1 VENFQVSCYAFCKCI
16 VFLIFMNHHLFR
28 TLLLA
33 FGCWVL
39 AAQSGNAQ
47 KKNQALIDSVAC
59 YICASDIAHKEIVM
73 HQAIVET
80 GWFRAEFLM
89 SRNNLFGFRSKN
101 YLRFNNWKESVDYY
115 EQWQKK
121 RYTNPKEDYYKF
133 LERIKYGAPGYSN
146 GLRKIKYTLKCPC
159 TK

>member
-1 VENFQVSCYAFCKCI
+1 MIHSIARS
-16 VFLIFMNHHLFR
+16 LALFGCA
-28 TLLLA
+28 LLLN
-33 FGCWVL
+33 VH
-39 AAQSGNAQ
+39 SVHAQ
-47 KKNQALIDSVAC
+47 KKNQAFIDSVAC
-59 YICASDIAHKEIVM
+59 YICASNIAHKEIVM

-133 LERIKYGAPGYSN
+133 LERIKYGAAGYTT

-159 TK
+159 AK